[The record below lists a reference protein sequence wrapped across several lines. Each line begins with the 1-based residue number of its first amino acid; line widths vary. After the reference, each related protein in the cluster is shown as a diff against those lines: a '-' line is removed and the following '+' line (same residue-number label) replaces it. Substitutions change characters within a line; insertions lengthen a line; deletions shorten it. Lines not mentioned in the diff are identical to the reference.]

1 MHVMIEKTKLYD
13 TIYAEHKIKIHQL
26 HVAVEKFR
34 TNEEPEVIAL
44 KIKLD
49 KMEEDAAVAAMEKVE
64 LSTCFEDKLEE
75 FSKGIPACDDVDVVL
90 EEIEHED
97 EKVKVY

>member
-75 FSKGIPACDDVDVVL
+75 FSKGIPTCDDVDVVL